1 MNDLRETTLCVIGL
15 VTAVVVARVAVV
27 PSVGMRGTRRLS
39 GLARRS
45 LGCVL
50 HNALLFHECNK
61 LINMIVCVVE
71 LHTG

>member
-1 MNDLRETTLCVIGL
+1 MNNLREMTLGVVRL

-27 PSVGMRGTRRLS
+27 SSAGMRGTRRS
-39 GLARRS
+39 IGLARRS

-50 HNALLFHECNK
+50 HDALLFHECDE
-61 LINMIVCVVE
+61 LINVIVCIVE